1 MFKKHADD
9 LEAFME
15 GDDML
20 EQANEVQVTGVGCTE
35 QVIGSLMV
43 PARGGS
49 GSTGAGGEAG
59 QPSQVLES
67 VRGNRGGQVRR
78 DVSLQKG
85 ISADIYF

>member
-43 PARGGS
+43 PAQGS
-49 GSTGAGGEAG
+49 SGAGGEAG

-67 VRGNRGGQVRR
+67 ARGNRGGQVRR